1 MEKLKNL
8 SIILMITFILVMLMP
23 ISNAAGLTIAFSKN
37 NANVGDTVNVT
48 VNGNG
53 ISGKITL
60 SVSGNAKLNKS
71 SVWVENSSETITAQI
86 TGEGNVTITA
96 TPVDASD
103 SVTAQPFT
111 TATSGTI
118 KVTKQNDPT
127 TNPST
132 TTTSNST
139 TTEKSK
145 VATLSNLGIKPND
158 FSGFKPN
165 TFSYNTQVGNE
176 IESIEIYASKG
187 QQGQKISGTGK
198 KTLKEGT
205 NSFNIVVTAE
215 DGKSQKTYTINV
227 NRKEKDEKDEE
238 VENNK
243 PDEDENL
250 NEKPKE
256 EVFGLSQLKIGE
268 LEIEPQFQT
277 DVYEYKLQL
286 KENIEKLDITTVATE
301 ENCNIEIT
309 GNDNLQEGENIITV
323 IVKDEKQEKVATYQ
337 IIVNKI
343 LSENTASSE
352 QNEKEKIRKIAIIS
366 VIGIIIFIIF
376 IIIIVKINKSKEL
389 DKSYI
394 PYENLTNDY
403 DNYEIDN
410 KNVENNK
417 YDELFENKTKKKKRS
432 KGKRFK

>member
-145 VATLSNLGIKPND
+145 VATLLNLGIKPND

-165 TFSYNTQVGNE
+165 TFSYNTQVANE

-198 KTLKEGT
+198 KTLKEGA

-227 NRKEKDEKDEE
+227 NRKEKAENDEE
-238 VENNK
+238 GENNK
-243 PDEDENL
+243 PDEDGNL

-286 KENIEKLDITTVATE
+286 KENIEKLNITTVATE

-337 IIVNKI
+337 IIVNKV
-343 LSENTASSE
+343 LEESTANSE
-352 QNEKEKIRKIAIIS
+352 QDEKEKIKKIAIIS
-366 VIGIIIFIIF
+366 VIGMVIFIIF
-376 IIIIVKINKSKEL
+376 IIIILKVKKSKEL

-417 YDELFENKTKKKKRS
+417 DDDLFENKTKKKKRS